1 MPFPNIKPS
10 GRAFMPGDYPV
21 KTFKAQSGKES
32 RILYG
37 SQRSG
42 GELQLTFENITNAD
56 ANSFITHYDETQ
68 GTYATFTL
76 PANIY
81 VGSSQAYFNAGTG
94 TAWRYAEQPTVT
106 SVYTDRSSVTVRLV
120 AVL

>member
-1 MPFPNIKPS
+1 
-10 GRAFMPGDYPV
+10 MPGDYPV